1 MTSYYQ
7 TGPLPLDTRT
17 EKTSYYQNGSSIDPR
32 TDKTNTTL
40 YSPNQSSSSST
51 LEPSAVYYAL
61 GVALLIIGISSL
73 VIFHWSTI
81 SACIVIALGAE
92 IMKAANRDVEEF
104 NNRGCGSL
112 YGTAIAAIVLSSME
126 LVLTI
131 SFSGTILGVRG
142 DNSYRYSTYY
152 YNCNQCSCNFDYS
165 IKESGISFFVTDA
178 FLYYNFGATLF
189 DSIIKISF
197 CSLFLHISKKR
208 RSKHSQSQGHGQG
221 QSQGQGSNR
230 LLEYTHSQRFIQPNQ
245 PTLLDTGSVL
255 YSLGVLMLSLG
266 IITLVIVN
274 FGFISS
280 CILIVIG
287 DMWMKAIKN
296 QTDNMSLTERRGLFS
311 LNSLAITGIVLTSL
325 EFVISIILL
334 AFAYTQKSPPTSS
347 NSPYYCPY
355 ATCSCDVMLSMYE
368 FADFCSYNLGVSLIT
383 TVTKIILFWFTL
395 HLTKTSSTSFG
406 DDIYEQEITNNNKV
420 KEGTALLAS
429 TTNTTTTTST
439 TTPSQTRIGTTTA
452 LIGVRNNTL

>member
-1 MTSYYQ
+1 MS
-7 TGPLPLDTRT
+7 
-17 EKTSYYQNGSSIDPR
+17 YQNENKNLFKFQNSSKDSIKAR
-32 TDKTNTTL
+32 FIL
-40 YSPNQSSSSST
+40 SST
-51 LEPSAVYYAL
+51 SSTSSFPTIERRAIFYSL
-61 GVALLIIGISSL
+61 GVAFVILGISSL
-73 VIFHWSTI
+73 VIFHFGII
-81 SACIVIALGAE
+81 SACIIIVLGAE
-92 IMKAANRDVEEF
+92 IKLGAEIIQLSNQDVEDF
-104 NNRGCGSL
+104 QKRDCGSL
-112 YGTAIAAIVLSSME
+112 YVTSISAIVIASLELLISVILIILS
-126 LVLTI
+126 LT
-131 SFSGTILGVRG
+131 
-142 DNSYRYSTYY
+142 NSYLFNRKYYPSPDFPTPNGSVICSTGCLRIFSYDITSFPYTYS
-152 YNCNQCSCNFDYS
+152 
-165 IKESGISFFVTDA
+165 
-178 FLYYNFGATLF
+178 FLYYNLGATLF

-197 CSLFLHISKKR
+197 CSLFLYISKKR
-208 RSKHSQSQGHGQG
+208 RSKHSQSQSHGQG
-221 QSQGQGSNR
+221 QSQGQGSKR
-230 LLEYTHSQRFIQPNQ
+230 LLDYTHSQRFIQPNQ

-325 EFVISIILL
+325 EFVISIILISYSYHPNL
-334 AFAYTQKSPPTSS
+334 PYDYGITCPNSCQCSS
-347 NSPYYCPY
+347 LQRLYQ
-355 ATCSCDVMLSMYE
+355 

-395 HLTKTSSTSFG
+395 HLTKTSSTSVG
-406 DDIYEQEITNNNKV
+406 DDIYEQEIRNNNKV

-429 TTNTTTTTST
+429 TTTTTTTTT

-452 LIGVRNNTL
+452 LIGVRNNTI